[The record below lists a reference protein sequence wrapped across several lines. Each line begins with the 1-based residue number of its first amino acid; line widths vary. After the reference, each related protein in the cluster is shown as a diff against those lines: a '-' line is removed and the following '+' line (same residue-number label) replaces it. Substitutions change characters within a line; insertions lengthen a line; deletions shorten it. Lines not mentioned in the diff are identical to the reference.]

1 MSSSSYLLQSGTT
14 KFAPG
19 YMSPRLL
26 EALGM
31 EHSQQKEGDGSSA
44 AAATG
49 AATSAATVGAP
60 QVPTPWLFNM
70 QRYGP
75 PPCYPRQKIP
85 GLTGPIPVGAEFGY
99 HPGGWG
105 KPPVDENGKP
115 LYGDDVFNQNGQMKD
130 IDRWYVV
137 VVVFIL
143 FLFSEFTNKLWLFFL
158 HTCMLT

>member
-31 EHSQQKEGDGSSA
+31 EHSQQEGDGSGD
-44 AAATG
+44 AATG
-49 AATSAATVGAP
+49 AATSAAAAVGAP

-137 VVVFIL
+137 VVFSFIL
-143 FLFSEFTNKLWLFFL
+143 CISFFYFSSL
-158 HTCMLT
+158 